1 MKYADVL
8 PIFKKNDKTDK
19 ENYSPI
25 SILPNLSK
33 LHKRLIYDHMYPFL
47 YQIFSKLQCGCHR
60 GFNVELCS
68 KHMIEKWGKHLDT
81 SHDRPRQVF
90 WLYRS
95 SIAYCK
101 LNAYDADTSSLYLW
115 VAYLET
121 RKQITKM
128 NGSYSNF
135 DEILCDVQQGFILGP
150 LLLNMHIC
158 DSFFGTG
165 GLDIVSYVGDYTP
178 YTCTSELDIALRKL
192 KSYAIKN

>member
-8 PIFKKNDKTDK
+8 PIYKKNDKTDK

-33 LHKRLIYDHMYPFL
+33 LHKRLTYDHMYPFL
-47 YQIFSKLQCGCHR
+47 HQTFSKLQCGCHR

-81 SHDRPRQVF
+81 SHDRPLQVF

-95 SIAYCK
+95 SIVYRK
-101 LNAYDADTSSLYLW
+101 LVDTSSLYLRDS
-115 VAYLET
+115 YLET

-135 DEILCDVQQGFILGP
+135 DEILCDVQHGFILGP
-150 LLLNMHIC
+150 LLLNMHFVIH
-158 DSFFGTG
+158 F
-165 GLDIVSYVGDYTP
+165 L
-178 YTCTSELDIALRKL
+178 ELEV
-192 KSYAIKN
+192 